1 MGLIVTFTVPKVIHE
16 MGEAQKKAVGKE
28 TITALHDALYAGWQD
43 GTLNSSTTYQQLGDY
58 LASKL
63 NITRDCPVGRAAG
76 DCVTS
81 FPGGGHFDNTK
92 RILVLANG
100 AWVSLYWVNWGS
112 WPNFCF
118 FIDYNGAT
126 GPNIGPEDPPFGN
139 GTPLSS
145 DTVCLWFNQTQQKV
159 TAAPIRHG
167 DNYQAGAL
175 VTDRD
180 YNRHLVYNYWMGLD

>member
-63 NITRDCPVGRAAG
+63 NVTRDCPVGRPAG
-76 DCVTS
+76 DCVTNYPYGS
-81 FPGGGHFDNTK
+81 VFSTNK
-92 RILVLANG
+92 RILVLPNG
-100 AWVSLYWVNWGS
+100 AWISLYFVNWGG
-112 WPNFCF
+112 WQNFKF

-126 GPNIGPEDPPFGN
+126 GPNIDTLFGG
-139 GTPLSS
+139 GTATTS
-145 DTVCLWFNQTQQKV
+145 DTICLWFNPSQQKV
-159 TAAPIRHG
+159 TTDPSRHG

-175 VTDRD
+175 VADRGS
-180 YNRHLVYNYWMGLD
+180 NRHLVYNYWMGLD